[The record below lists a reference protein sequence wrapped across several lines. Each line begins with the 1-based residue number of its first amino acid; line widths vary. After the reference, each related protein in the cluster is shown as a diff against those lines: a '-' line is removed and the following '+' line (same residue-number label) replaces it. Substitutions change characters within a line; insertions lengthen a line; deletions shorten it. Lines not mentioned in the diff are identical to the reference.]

1 MTWALGTDHI
11 AAQLAATIAFA
22 DGASGPSRIR
32 LYATDQPL
40 AGADPGATHIVEIVM
55 AKPCATIAGGVMT
68 LHAASG
74 GSMVLAGGRPQ
85 WGRWERSDGK
95 LVADGKT
102 VDAEHELD
110 GDLVIVGGTTAP
122 GDDSPTLQAGGLV
135 LLGALTFG

>member
-1 MTWALGTDHI
+1 MTWTLGTDHI

-32 LYATDQPL
+32 LYTTDQPA
-40 AGADPGATHIVEIVM
+40 AGGDPGAPHIVDIVL
-55 AKPCATIAGGVMT
+55 AKPCATLADGVMT
-68 LHAASG
+68 LHPASG
-74 GSMVLAGGRPQ
+74 GAMVLTSGRPK
-85 WGRWERSDGK
+85 WARWERSDAK

-110 GDLVIVGGTTAP
+110 GDLTIVGGTTAP